1 MHPWILINIEWNN
14 SGGDDVNIIGDR
26 IYLRAVELS
35 DKEMLLDIINDE
47 QTEYELGG
55 WSFPISNLNQEEW
68 IKSLKP
74 DNNTLRCVIV
84 NKEGDRAIG
93 TVILSDIDYK
103 NGTAEIHIKLG
114 NQIRSK
120 GYGAETI
127 NLIVDYA
134 FNELRLQC
142 IYAHINSYNEKSQN
156 LFEKCGFVKE
166 GILRDRIFKKGNY
179 HNVYSYSLLK
189 GDFNGDR

>member
-1 MHPWILINIEWNN
+1 M
-14 SGGDDVNIIGDR
+14 NIIGDR

-55 WSFPISNLNQEEW
+55 WSFPISDLNQEEW

-74 DNNTLRCVIV
+74 DNKILRCVIV
-84 NKEGDRAIG
+84 NKEDDKAVG

-114 NQIRSK
+114 KQIRSK

-127 NLIVDYA
+127 NLIDGYA
-134 FNELRLQC
+134 FNELRLHC
-142 IYAHINSYNEKSQN
+142 IYAQINSYNEKSQN

-166 GILRDRIFKKGNY
+166 GTLRDRIFKKGKY

-189 GDFNGDR
+189 GDFYGDR

>member
-1 MHPWILINIEWNN
+1 M
-14 SGGDDVNIIGDR
+14 NIIGDR

-134 FNELRLQC
+134 FNELRLHC

>member
-1 MHPWILINIEWNN
+1 M
-14 SGGDDVNIIGDR
+14 NIIGDR

-55 WSFPISNLNQEEW
+55 WSFPISDLNQEEW

-74 DNNTLRCVIV
+74 DYKTLRCVIV
-84 NKEGDRAIG
+84 NKEDDKAIG

-114 NQIRSK
+114 KQIRSK

-127 NLIVDYA
+127 NLITGYA
-134 FNELRLQC
+134 FNELRLHC
-142 IYAHINSYNEKSQN
+142 IYAHINSYNENSQK
-156 LFEKCGFVKE
+156 LFEKCGFVRE
-166 GILRDRIFKKGNY
+166 GILRERIFKKGNY

>member
-1 MHPWILINIEWNN
+1 M
-14 SGGDDVNIIGDR
+14 NIIGDR

-55 WSFPISNLNQEEW
+55 WSFPISDLSQEEW

-74 DNNTLRCVIV
+74 DNKTLRCVIV
-84 NKEGDRAIG
+84 NKEDDKAVG

-103 NGTAEIHIKLG
+103 NGAAEIHIKLG
-114 NQIRSK
+114 KQIRSK

-127 NLIVDYA
+127 NLIVGYA
-134 FNELRLQC
+134 FNELRLHC

-166 GILRDRIFKKGNY
+166 GILRDRIFKKGDY